1 MFRVIATALILT
13 ALPIAAISKE
23 ADKPEVLAV
32 LFYADWCGSCKI
44 LDPEVT
50 KARSE
55 ADLDRQPVV
64 FVRLDLTDET
74 TRYQAGLLAS
84 SLGLEEVYADYGSGT
99 GFMLLVDADSK
110 AVLATLRKSMDAAV
124 IADQILGSIKAASS
138 AT

>member
-1 MFRVIATALILT
+1 MLRVLATAVIFAALST
-13 ALPIAAISKE
+13 AAMAKE

-44 LDPEVT
+44 LDPEVA

-55 ADLDRQPVV
+55 ADLDNQPVV

-84 SLGLEEVYADYGSGT
+84 SLGLEEVYTDYGSAT

-110 AVLATLRKSMDAAV
+110 DVLATLKKSMDADA
-124 IADQILGSIKAASS
+124 IADQILGSINAAS
-138 AT
+138 